1 MKISIVTAAYNSG
14 ATLRDT
20 MESVL
25 RQTYKDIEYIVVDGG
40 SGDDTM
46 DIVREYEPLFGGRMR
61 YVSEPDRGIYDAM
74 NKGIGM
80 ATGDV
85 VGMLNSDDFYTSVD
99 VLDGVARVMSH
110 TGVDAVYG
118 DVHYVND
125 GDLGKCV
132 RYYSSR
138 LFGRGWMRFGFM
150 PAHPS
155 FYCRRSVYERD
166 GAFDFSYRVAADF
179 ENLLRLIFVHRISI
193 CYMPVDFVTMRTGG
207 ASSSGWRSHRQIMR
221 DHLRALRQNGVFSN
235 MLFLTL
241 RYPYKLCEIALTKI
255 DNRLSKANSHA

>member
-85 VGMLNSDDFYTSVD
+85 VGMLNSDDLFFDDYVVNDIANSF
-99 VLDGVARVMSH
+99 SEE
-110 TGVDAVYG
+110 VDAVCGNLYF
-118 DVHYVND
+118 VKEND
-125 GDLGKCV
+125 IDFIV
-132 RYYSSR
+132 RAWKGSPYKS
-138 LFGRGWMRFGFM
+138 FKKGWH
-150 PAHPS
+150 PAHPT
-155 FYCRRSVYERD
+155 FYVRREVYEKY
-166 GAFDFSYRVAADF
+166 GLFDISFDVSADF
-179 ENLLRLIFVHRISI
+179 ELMLRFIEKYKIKVRYVERYMVKMRIGGES
-193 CYMPVDFVTMRTGG
+193 TGNIKNIIKG
-207 ASSSGWRSHRQIMR
+207 NRNV
-221 DHLRALRQNGVFSN
+221 LRAFNKNGIKVSPFYL
-235 MLFLTL
+235 LFRLV
-241 RYPYKLCEIALTKI
+241 PKAVGMIKYKLFG
-255 DNRLSKANSHA
+255 SHSA

>member
-85 VGMLNSDDFYTSVD
+85 VGILNSDDFYTSAD
-99 VLDGVARVMSH
+99 VLDGVARVM
-110 TGVDAVYG
+110 
-118 DVHYVND
+118 
-125 GDLGKCV
+125 
-132 RYYSSR
+132 
-138 LFGRGWMRFGFM
+138 
-150 PAHPS
+150 
-155 FYCRRSVYERD
+155 
-166 GAFDFSYRVAADF
+166 
-179 ENLLRLIFVHRISI
+179 
-193 CYMPVDFVTMRTGG
+193 
-207 ASSSGWRSHRQIMR
+207 
-221 DHLRALRQNGVFSN
+221 
-235 MLFLTL
+235 
-241 RYPYKLCEIALTKI
+241 
-255 DNRLSKANSHA
+255 